1 MKLRQFFTEA
11 NDRLSMMRG
20 LSFLLVASGIA
31 IVFICVWFELDGGH
45 YGIELAVLGVIG
57 KGYQK
62 TKEIK
67 TKQNENTNP
76 DTINP

>member
-20 LSFLLVASGIA
+20 LSFLLVASGIS
-31 IVFICVWFELDGGH
+31 IVSVCVWFKLDGGH

-62 TKEIK
+62 KIEDKNETKA
-67 TKQNENTNP
+67 P
-76 DTINP
+76 